1 MQMFY
6 YRKADIRYHR
16 IVVQIAVSW
25 LKTHK
30 SGTANSELP
39 SSEGWSQRLCTGKPE
54 GYWNRSFPPELM
66 LHGDAW

>member
-16 IVVQIAVSW
+16 IVAQIAVSG

-30 SGTANSELP
+30 SGTANSEIAVVRGLLGYLLP
-39 SSEGWSQRLCTGKPE
+39 S
-54 GYWNRSFPPELM
+54 
-66 LHGDAW
+66 